1 RPGQSTF
8 SSPIRVNSE
17 PATVHVV
24 GSIRGGQLAI
34 GRRGWVHVAWHST
47 APVKDGAMQP
57 APMWYARMSASGGS
71 FEAQRSIGQRLEGMD
86 GDSIAGDDR
95 GNVYIVWHAAG
106 DIAGEAHRRVYVA
119 QSRDDGVHFEPD
131 RAITDAGGA

>member
-1 RPGQSTF
+1 MLRLFVVSIALLLPLAPVTAPRVVVQQTPFEGIQPQTVVDRDGVLHLIYFTGDPAHGDLYYVRRRPGQSTF

-47 APVKDGAMQP
+47 APVKDGAMQ
-57 APMWYARMSASGGS
+57 
-71 FEAQRSIGQRLEGMD
+71 
-86 GDSIAGDDR
+86 
-95 GNVYIVWHAAG
+95 
-106 DIAGEAHRRVYVA
+106 
-119 QSRDDGVHFEPD
+119 
-131 RAITDAGGA
+131 